1 MCIGSSKPVSAPVR
15 EDPQIKFVDGN
26 IYDDKKD
33 PFENPTPSDNMAKP
47 TKKKE
52 DNYNQGGVEG
62 SNSGL
67 NIT

>member
-33 PFENPTPSDNMAKP
+33 PFENPAPSDNMAKP

>member
-1 MCIGSSKPVSAPVR
+1 MCIGSSKPAPMPVR
-15 EDPQIKFVDGN
+15 EDPTVKFVDGN

-33 PFENPTPSDNMAKP
+33 PFENPAPSNNMAKP
-47 TKKKE
+47 TKKKV

-67 NIT
+67 QIL